1 MNSTDTTVNP
11 SSSMHPPALPHEQHF
26 RGVENLVF
34 EWARAIDENRVEA
47 IADLMAP
54 LGRYTVTSRF
64 NNDRQLPMAV
74 IDCHSAAQ
82 LRDRIKSM
90 RIANIYEPHHYR
102 HMISG
107 VQIIGEEDGALAVRS
122 NYLVVR
128 TMELDGNMMIYS
140 AGQCRD
146 LVEITPAGARF
157 RSRKYIYDSRVI
169 ETLMVIP
176 L

>member
-1 MNSTDTTVNP
+1 M
-11 SSSMHPPALPHEQHF
+11 PHENHH
-26 RGVENLVF
+26 RAVENLIF

-47 IADLMAP
+47 ICNLLIP
-54 LGRYTVTSRF
+54 QGRYTVTSRF
-64 NNDRQLPMAV
+64 NSDRQLPMAV

-102 HMISG
+102 HMVSG
-107 VQIIGEEDGALAVRS
+107 VQIIGEEDGALSVRS

-128 TMELDGNMMIYS
+128 TMDLDGNMMIYS
-140 AGQCRD
+140 TGQCLDR
-146 LVEITPAGARF
+146 VEVTAEGVLF
-157 RSRKYIYDSRVI
+157 RSRKFIYDSRVI
-169 ETLMVIP
+169 ETLLVIP